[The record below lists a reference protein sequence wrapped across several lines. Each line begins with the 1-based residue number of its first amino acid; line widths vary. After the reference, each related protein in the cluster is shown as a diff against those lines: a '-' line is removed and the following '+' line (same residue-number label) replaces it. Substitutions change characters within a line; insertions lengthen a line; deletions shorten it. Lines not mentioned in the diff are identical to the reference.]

1 MAHIGDVPEKTLAC
15 NHLLRCLQYAVT
27 LHGSRWTSSNSKAR
41 MEGIS
46 QPQLRM
52 GIGRS
57 AVCIE
62 GVLILIDSYFRR
74 CFLCVNICTCS

>member
-41 MEGIS
+41 ME
-46 QPQLRM
+46 
-52 GIGRS
+52 
-57 AVCIE
+57 E
-62 GVLILIDSYFRR
+62 GFSTSTAHGHWRIYSLY
-74 CFLCVNICTCS
+74 